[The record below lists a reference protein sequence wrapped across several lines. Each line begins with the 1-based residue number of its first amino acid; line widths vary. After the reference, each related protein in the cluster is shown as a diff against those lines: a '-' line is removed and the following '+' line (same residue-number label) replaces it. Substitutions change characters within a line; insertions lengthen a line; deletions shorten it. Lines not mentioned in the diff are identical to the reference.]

1 MAVREIK
8 MNFGRNFEGE
18 MIAPRHQVKVGV
30 DDGTLEPYDMFFGA
44 LGSCVYAT
52 FLDIVN
58 KKKITFDRAEVIVT
72 GEKRKEVPTTL
83 MWATVEFVIYGAENK
98 KGIEKSADLAAK
110 YCSIYTTIAQ
120 VAEMKIITTF
130 A

>member
-1 MAVREIK
+1 MTVREIK

-18 MIAPRHQVKVGV
+18 LFAPRHQVKVGV
-30 DDGTLEPYDMFFGA
+30 DDGTLEPYDMLFGA

-72 GEKRKEVPTTL
+72 GEKRKELPATL
-83 MWATVEFVIYGAENK
+83 KWVNIEFVIYGAENN
-98 KGIEKSADLAAK
+98 KGIEKSSELAAK